1 MGRYLKFTFL
11 FFCAICLFSCNKT
24 SVSDQKTFIE
34 NTSGTKELRHDSR
47 NSSFKNTSIEKND
60 EVPDYVLEILTYI
73 RINKRA
79 PRNYVGGRI
88 FYNREKRLPILNE
101 NSQKINYREWDVH
114 EKVKGVNRGP
124 ERLITSEET
133 AYYTKDHYKTF
144 IYIKEIH

>member
-1 MGRYLKFTFL
+1 MRLYLKYTFL
-11 FFCAICLFSCNKT
+11 LFFAFCFFCCNKT
-24 SVSDQKTFIE
+24 SVSDQKILKE
-34 NTSGTKELRHDSR
+34 NNSVTKELRHDSR
-47 NSSFKNTSIEKND
+47 NSSDKNTSIEKND

-79 PRNYVGGRI
+79 PVKYVGGRI
-88 FYNREKRLPILNE
+88 FYNREKRLPILNK
-101 NSQKINYREWDVH
+101 NNQKIGYLEWDVH

-124 ERLITSEET
+124 ERLITSQET

>member
-1 MGRYLKFTFL
+1 
-11 FFCAICLFSCNKT
+11 
-24 SVSDQKTFIE
+24 
-34 NTSGTKELRHDSR
+34 
-47 NSSFKNTSIEKND
+47 
-60 EVPDYVLEILTYI
+60 
-73 RINKRA
+73 
-79 PRNYVGGRI
+79 VGGRI